1 MRRTAGGDIVRTEP
15 SRSMNYEEQA
25 ITFDC
30 HGASLYGIAS
40 VPQQGGARGVLIVVG
55 GPQYRVG
62 SHRQFALLARSLAA
76 QGIPAMRF
84 DYRGMGDSVGEP
96 RTFEEVELDLRAAID
111 HFIATVPGMRE
122 VVIWGLC
129 DAASAALFYGAEDER
144 VCGLVLLNPWVRT
157 SGGHAKATLKH
168 YYLDRLLQPALWRKI
183 VSGRFN
189 YGGALRSFVGVAGA
203 AAKPAATNSGVGHAT
218 ADVPLPERMLA
229 GLANF
234 KGKVLL
240 ILSGRDL
247 TAREFSDLANAS
259 AKWRRLL
266 GARQVTR
273 HALDEADH
281 TFSRRVW
288 RDQVATW
295 TGDWIKSW

>member
-1 MRRTAGGDIVRTEP
+1 
-15 SRSMNYEEQA
+15 MNYEEQA

-40 VPQQGGARGVLIVVG
+40 VPQQSGARGVLIVVG

-62 SHRQFALLARSLAA
+62 SHRQFALLARSLAS

-96 RTFEEVELDLRAAID
+96 RTFEEVGPDLRAAID
-111 HFIATVPGMRE
+111 HFIVTVPGMQE

-129 DAASAALFYGAEDER
+129 DAAAAALFYGAEDAR

-168 YYLDRLLQPALWRKI
+168 YYLERLLQPALWRKI

-189 YGGALRSFVGVAGA
+189 YRGALRSLASVAGA
-203 AAKPAATNSGVGHAT
+203 AAKPAATGSGVGHAAA
-218 ADVPLPERMLA
+218 ADAPLPDRMLA

-247 TAREFSDLANAS
+247 TAREFSDLAKGS
-259 AKWRRLL
+259 AKWQRLL
-266 GARQVTR
+266 GASRVTR

-288 RDQVATW
+288 RDQVSTW

>member
-1 MRRTAGGDIVRTEP
+1 
-15 SRSMNYEEQA
+15 MNYEELA

-40 VPQQGGARGVLIVVG
+40 VPERSGARGVLIVVG

-62 SHRQFALLARSLAA
+62 SHRQFALLARSLAE

-96 RTFEEVELDLRAAID
+96 RTFEDVEPDLRAAID
-111 HFIATVPGMRE
+111 QFIATVSGMRE

-129 DAASAALFYGAEDER
+129 DAASAALFYGAEDAR

-189 YGGALRSFVGVAGA
+189 YRGALRSFAGLLGA
-203 AAKPAATNSGVGHAT
+203 AAKPAATRSGGGHA
-218 ADVPLPERMLA
+218 AAMDAPLPDRMLA

-247 TAREFSDLANAS
+247 TAREFSDLAKAS
-259 AKWRRLL
+259 TKWQRLL
-266 GARQVTR
+266 GAGHVTR

-288 RDQVATW
+288 RDQVSAW